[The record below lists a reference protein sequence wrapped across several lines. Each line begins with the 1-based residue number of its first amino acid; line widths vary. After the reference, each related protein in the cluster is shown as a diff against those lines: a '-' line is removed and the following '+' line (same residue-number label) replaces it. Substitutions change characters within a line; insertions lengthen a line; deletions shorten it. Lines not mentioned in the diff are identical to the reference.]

1 MEKAAETLKDVL
13 ELQGALDLDPSTR
26 EMCLE
31 PLVELPGVAGRGFGR
46 VGLVVVGEPSR
57 MRGGKDHT
65 HTNDD
70 NNDDA
75 LVCQSFFFKVV
86 VEVIGVRLD

>member
-31 PLVELPGVAGRGFGR
+31 TLVELPGWLGGVL
-46 VGLVVVGEPSR
+46 GLIWFLLENLQELEKV
-57 MRGGKDHT
+57 KIT
-65 HTNDD
+65 HT
-70 NNDDA
+70 
-75 LVCQSFFFKVV
+75 K
-86 VEVIGVRLD
+86 R